1 MKVKAEI
8 LDKIHSEI
16 LQWYELN
23 GRKNLPWRNL
33 TGENAPYGV
42 YVSEIM
48 LQQTQVATVLDG
60 YYERFL
66 AEFPT
71 LEALSGA
78 DEERVLFLWRGL
90 GYYLR
95 ARNMLKTAKICQK
108 YLPSSVEELV
118 KLPGIGDYTAGA
130 IACFGFKRA
139 VSFVDSNIKRVLS
152 RFFAM
157 SEPTMGELQISAHK
171 LLNLQNSFDH
181 NQALLDIGAMVCVPL
196 SPKCPICPLQHFC
209 KGIEDP
215 LSYTKKKKISYE
227 AIDLNVGVCI
237 NDGKIALIKS
247 SVSLYRGLYN
257 FPQMT
262 GDTEGGILTFPLI
275 GSFRHSYTRYRL
287 MVRVYLISDE
297 GYLEDGVEFF
307 DFSKLVELPMSS
319 MALKVLDLIKKK
331 EIFRP
336 AKADLK

>member
-1 MKVKAEI
+1 MEAEI
-8 LDKIHSEI
+8 LDKIHNEI

-33 TGENAPYGV
+33 KGENAPYGV

-66 AEFPT
+66 SEFPT
-71 LEALSGA
+71 LESLSGA

-139 VSFVDSNIKRVLS
+139 VSFVDGNIKRVLS

-157 SEPTMGELQISAHK
+157 SEPTMGELKTLAQK

-196 SPKCPICPLQHFC
+196 SPKCPLCPLQNFC
-209 KGIEDP
+209 KGIENP
-215 LSYTKKKKISYE
+215 LAYTQKKKINYE
-227 AIDLNVGVCI
+227 AMDINMGMCI
-237 NDGKIALIKS
+237 SGGKIALIKS
-247 SVSLYRGLYN
+247 SASLYRGLYN
-257 FPQMT
+257 FPKIA
-262 GDTEGGILTFPLI
+262 GDVEAGILTFPFI

-287 MVRVYLISDE
+287 MVRVYFVSDE

-307 DFSKLVELPMSS
+307 DFSKLAELPMSS
-319 MALKVLDLIKKK
+319 MALKVLDLIREKK
-331 EIFRP
+331 FL
-336 AKADLK
+336 DLQTQI

>member
-1 MKVKAEI
+1 MEAEI
-8 LDKIHSEI
+8 LDKIHNEI

-33 TGENAPYGV
+33 KGENAPYGV

-66 AEFPT
+66 SEFPT
-71 LEALSGA
+71 LESLSGA

-139 VSFVDSNIKRVLS
+139 VSFVDGNIKRVLS

-157 SEPTMGELQISAHK
+157 SEPTMGELKTLAQK

-196 SPKCPICPLQHFC
+196 SPKCRLCPLQHFC

-215 LSYTKKKKISYE
+215 LAYTQKKKINYE
-227 AIDLNVGVCI
+227 AMDINMGMCI
-237 NDGKIALIKS
+237 SGGKIALIKS
-247 SVSLYRGLYN
+247 SASLYRGLYN
-257 FPQMT
+257 FPKIA
-262 GDTEGGILTFPLI
+262 GDVEAGILTFPFI

-287 MVRVYLISDE
+287 MVRVYFVSDE

-307 DFSKLVELPMSS
+307 DFSKLAELPMSS
-319 MALKVLDLIKKK
+319 MALKVLDLIREKK
-331 EIFRP
+331 FL
-336 AKADLK
+336 DLQTQI

>member
-1 MKVKAEI
+1 MEAEK
-8 LDKIHSEI
+8 LKKIHNEI
-16 LQWYELN
+16 LQWYEAN
-23 GRKNLPWRNL
+23 GRKELPWRNL

-48 LQQTQVATVLDG
+48 LQQTQVTTVLDG

-66 AEFPT
+66 CEFPS
-71 LEALSGA
+71 LEVLSRA

-90 GYYLR
+90 GYYSR
-95 ARNMLKTAKICQK
+95 ARNMLKTAKICGK
-108 YLPSSVEELV
+108 NLPTDVEELV
-118 KLPGIGDYTAGA
+118 RLPGIGDYTAGA
-130 IACFGFKRA
+130 IACFGFGRA

-157 SEPTMGELQISAHK
+157 SEPTMRELKIAAQKI
-171 LLNLQNSFDH
+171 LNLQNSFDH

-196 SPKCPICPLQHFC
+196 SPKCPLCPLQHFC

-215 LSYTKKKKISYE
+215 LTYTQKKKINYE
-227 AIDLNVGVCI
+227 ALDLNIGVCI
-237 NDGKIALIKS
+237 DAGKLAFIKS
-247 SVSLYRGLYN
+247 SVSLYKGLYN
-257 FPQMT
+257 FPQIR
-262 GDTEGGILTFPLI
+262 GDIEDGILTFPLI
-275 GSFRHSYTRYRL
+275 GTLRHSYTRYRL
-287 MVRVYLISDE
+287 TLRVYLISDTKYLQE
-297 GYLEDGVEFF
+297 GIELF

>member
-1 MKVKAEI
+1 MEAEI
-8 LDKIHSEI
+8 LDKIHNEI

-33 TGENAPYGV
+33 KGENAPYGV

-60 YYERFL
+60 YYGRFL
-66 AEFPT
+66 SEFPT
-71 LEALSGA
+71 LESLSGA

-139 VSFVDSNIKRVLS
+139 VSFVDGNIKRVLS

-157 SEPTMGELQISAHK
+157 SEPTMGELKTLAQK

-196 SPKCPICPLQHFC
+196 SPKCPLCPLQHFC
-209 KGIEDP
+209 KGIENP
-215 LSYTKKKKISYE
+215 LAYTQKKKINYE
-227 AIDLNVGVCI
+227 AMDINMGMCI
-237 NDGKIALIKS
+237 SGGKIALIKS
-247 SVSLYRGLYN
+247 SASLYRGLYN
-257 FPQMT
+257 FPKIA
-262 GDTEGGILTFPLI
+262 GDVEAGILTFPFI

-287 MVRVYLISDE
+287 MVRVYFVSDE

-307 DFSKLVELPMSS
+307 DFSKLAELPMSS
-319 MALKVLDLIKKK
+319 MALKVLDLIREKK
-331 EIFRP
+331 FL
-336 AKADLK
+336 DLQTQI

>member
-1 MKVKAEI
+1 MEAEI
-8 LDKIHSEI
+8 LDKIHNEI

-33 TGENAPYGV
+33 KGENAPYGV

-66 AEFPT
+66 SEFPT
-71 LEALSGA
+71 LESLSGA

-139 VSFVDSNIKRVLS
+139 VSFVDGNIKRVLS

-157 SEPTMGELQISAHK
+157 SEPTMGELKTLAQK

-196 SPKCPICPLQHFC
+196 SPKCPLCPLQHFC
-209 KGIEDP
+209 KGIENP
-215 LSYTKKKKISYE
+215 LAYTQKKKINYE
-227 AIDLNVGVCI
+227 AMDINMGMCI
-237 NDGKIALIKS
+237 SGGKIALIKS
-247 SVSLYRGLYN
+247 SASLYKGLYN
-257 FPQMT
+257 FPKIA
-262 GDTEGGILTFPLI
+262 GDVEAGILTFPFI

-287 MVRVYLISDE
+287 MVRVYFVSDE

-307 DFSKLVELPMSS
+307 DFSKLAELPMSS
-319 MALKVLDLIKKK
+319 MALKVLDLIREKK
-331 EIFRP
+331 FL
-336 AKADLK
+336 DLQTQI